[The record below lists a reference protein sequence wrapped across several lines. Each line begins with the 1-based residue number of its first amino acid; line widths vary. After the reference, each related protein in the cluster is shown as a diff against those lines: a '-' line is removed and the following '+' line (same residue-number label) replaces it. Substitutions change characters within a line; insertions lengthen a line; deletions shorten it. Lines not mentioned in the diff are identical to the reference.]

1 VLKAQVIRMACAFL
15 FRKGTFLAQ
24 LFEESFCLYYSQ
36 ISQHSISS
44 LSVHTFCMKKLFL
57 SLGLVAGVASAA
69 SAQEAR
75 YGLKA
80 GVGLSNVTGA
90 DASENTKNLFGFQA
104 GVMADFSLSELISLH
119 PELLYSQK
127 GVKSSFADSYTTGG
141 YTYTANSSG
150 QARLSYLDLPVL
162 LRLKASGAFFEVGPQ
177 LGFLLG
183 QKATYTKTTSITTS
197 AGIPISSGSDN
208 YSDNSTDGL
217 RKVDFGY
224 VLGVGYRLPQG
235 LELGLRYNGG
245 FSSLDDSSNSASK
258 VRNSVFQ
265 LQVGYLFG
273 GK

>member
-1 VLKAQVIRMACAFL
+1 
-15 FRKGTFLAQ
+15 
-24 LFEESFCLYYSQ
+24 
-36 ISQHSISS
+36 
-44 LSVHTFCMKKLFL
+44 MKKLFL
-57 SLGLVAGVASAA
+57 SLSLVVGVASAA
-69 SAQEAR
+69 SAQHAQ
-75 YGLKA
+75 YGVKA

-90 DASENTKNLFGFQA
+90 DAPESTKNLFGFQA
-104 GVMADFSLSELISLH
+104 GIMADFSLSELISLH

-127 GVKSSFADSYTTGG
+127 GVKNSFADSYTTAG
-141 YTYTANSSG
+141 YIYTTNSSG

-183 QKATYTKTTSITTS
+183 QKSTYAETVSITTTT
-197 AGIPISSGSDN
+197 GVPVSSSNDN
-208 YSDNSTDGL
+208 YSDTSTDGL

-245 FSSLDDSSNSASK
+245 FSSLDDSNKSASK

-265 LQVGYLFG
+265 FQVGYLFG